1 MVQVYIYVVP
11 TDLHAHR
18 FKLTYIVIKA
28 ANNFSTNWER
38 TSSGIY
44 SGLLGRNRWQRT
56 WTGASCWSDYNLI
69 IINLKDSAH
78 CGDRY
83 WVGDLVAGHR
93 VQVVGGEDGRGGE
106 GGRQAPAGQV
116 AFFQPSIH
124 QVDDHSD
131 VQVQSGCGWTSPRW
145 DLAIAET

>member
-1 MVQVYIYVVP
+1 MESIQDYLAA
-11 TDLHAHR
+11 TDDKEHERELLAE
-18 FKLTYIVIKA
+18 VIII
-28 ANNFSTNWER
+28 
-38 TSSGIY
+38 TSSSSSRI
-44 SGLLGRNRWQRT
+44 LN
-56 WTGASCWSDYNLI
+56 
-69 IINLKDSAH
+69 DSAH
-78 CGDRY
+78 CDDRD

-131 VQVQSGCGWTSPRW
+131 VQVQSGCGWTTPG
-145 DLAIAET
+145 